1 MLKTKRTDIIG
12 SFFVPSRQR
21 RNVQDMDLKRLWLR
35 GQDSNLRSEDYE
47 TSEITSFSTPL
58 RKYKE
63 KSSDGSLLFPFQTL
77 CTSISS
83 CSTAANIQ
91 KK

>member
-1 MLKTKRTDIIG
+1 MLKTKRTDNIG
-12 SFFVPSRQR
+12 SFFVPSRER
-21 RNVQDMDLKRLWLR
+21 RNVQDMGISWLR

-47 TSEITSFSTPL
+47 TSEITSFSTP
-58 RKYKE
+58 RGKYKE
-63 KSSDGSLLFPFQTL
+63 KSGVGSLLFPFQTL

-83 CSTAANIQ
+83 CSTGANIQ